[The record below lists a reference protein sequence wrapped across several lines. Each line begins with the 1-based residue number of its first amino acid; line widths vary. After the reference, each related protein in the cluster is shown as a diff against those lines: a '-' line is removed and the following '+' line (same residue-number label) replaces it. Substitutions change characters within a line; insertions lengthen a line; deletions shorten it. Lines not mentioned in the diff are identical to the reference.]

1 MRSAAARLA
10 GLTAPLLA
18 AVVGAPPTAWAHL
31 RRGFADLCVQAP
43 ARLVLGNLAGLVMLR
58 LAPLVLRHKF
68 ASLAA
73 LPMRDQEACLD
84 RLAAARWY
92 IVRALFF
99 SVKATALLLLS
110 KRPEPSA
117 PRRAGRPGVADGA
130 DADYVVVG
138 SGAAGS
144 TVALDLAR
152 AGRDVLV
159 LEEGPWLTTPDF
171 PPDLYSA
178 LRDLWRDFGAQLAIG
193 RSVIPVLQGRCVG
206 GSTVINGAIVHRLPR
221 AVWERW
227 GERDPDLTEALPWKA
242 IEAAAES
249 LERDLQVVSKLAPRL
264 EQLPMH
270 RALGLLGWQ
279 HSAMVRNAPGCM
291 HSGRC
296 LLGCP
301 TGGKWSMDRSF
312 IPTAS
317 ELGARIRPN
326 ARVARVLFEGR
337 RAVGVEAVGGQTIRA
352 RRAVVIA
359 AGVVHTPLLLQA
371 SGVRH
376 AHLGAHFQCHLSS
389 AVVGRYVG
397 SAAAVEGPPM
407 GLEVLHFPDV
417 KLATQTIPRE
427 MLALRLPVHGG
438 SLRELLTRADRLGA
452 WTATVRSET
461 EGVVGGRLG
470 CPRIRYSPGAG
481 DMTRIRFGAAR
492 LVEILLAAG
501 AEAVYPQIVGLPEV
515 LRDREQAAL
524 VDRGPTDPRCYALAT
539 SHLFGTCRIGTDP
552 SGSVVGPDFLVR
564 GRDALYVADA
574 SLFPSATGVNP
585 QHAIMAL
592 ARVAARRLIEG

>member
-1 MRSAAARLA
+1 LRS
-10 GLTAPLLA
+10 
-18 AVVGAPPTAWAHL
+18 
-31 RRGFADLCVQAP
+31 GFADFCAHAP
-43 ARLVLGNLAGLVMLR
+43 ARLLLGNVAGLAMLR
-58 LAPLVLRHKF
+58 LAPLFLQHKF
-68 ASLAA
+68 ASLTM
-73 LPMRDQEACLD
+73 LPERDQEACLD
-84 RLAAARWY
+84 RLARARWY

-99 SVKATALLLLS
+99 VVKATALLLLS
-110 KRPEPSA
+110 KRPEQSA
-117 PRRAGRPGVADGA
+117 QRRPARPHAAIGPR
-130 DADYVVVG
+130 ADYVVVG
-138 SGAAGS
+138 SGAAGA

-152 AGRDVLV
+152 AGRDVVV

-171 PPDLYSA
+171 PTDLYSA
-178 LRDLWRDFGAQLAIG
+178 LRDLWRDFGAQLAMG

-221 AVWERW
+221 TVWERW
-227 GERDPDLTEALPWKA
+227 AERDPNLAEALPWKA
-242 IEAAAES
+242 IEEAAES
-249 LERDLQVVSKLAPRL
+249 LERDLQVVAKLASGL

-270 RALGLLGWQ
+270 QALGRLGWQ

-291 HSGRC
+291 HSGHC

-317 ELGARIRPN
+317 ELGARVRPDVR
-326 ARVARVLFEGR
+326 AARVLFEGA
-337 RAVGVEAVGGQTIRA
+337 RAVGVKTAGGETIMA

-376 AHLGAHFQCHLSS
+376 ADLGAHFQCHLSS
-389 AVVGRYVG
+389 AVVGRYAG

-407 GLEVLHFPDV
+407 GLEVLHFPEV
-417 KLATQTIPRE
+417 KLATQSVPHE

-438 SLRELLTRADRLGA
+438 SLRELLARADRLGA
-452 WTATVRSET
+452 WTATVRSEA
-461 EGVVGGRLG
+461 EGTVSG
-470 CPRIRYSPGAG
+470 CLDHPRIRFTPGPR
-481 DMTRIRFGAAR
+481 DMSRIRFGAAR

-501 AEAVYPQIVGLPEV
+501 AEVVYPQIVGLPEI
-515 LRDREQAAL
+515 LREREEAAL
-524 VDRGPTDPRCYALAT
+524 VERGPTDPRCYALAT

-552 SGSVVGPDFLVR
+552 SESVVGPDFRVH

-574 SLFPSATGVNP
+574 SLFPTATGVNP

-592 ARVAARRLIEG
+592 ARLAARRLVAA